1 MAVHDTGK
9 SFVERIGM
17 EDSFAIELV
26 TGDDVHGKPS
36 WTLLLLPSQ
45 KVQDLRRALA
55 LRDVALEDFGEVLA
69 SGEGDEPPEELLEEL
84 QGLLTRK

>member
-1 MAVHDTGK
+1 MATLEGK

-26 TGDDVHGKPS
+26 TGDDVHGKLS
-36 WTLLLLPSQ
+36 WTLLLLPSN
-45 KVQDLRRALA
+45 KVQDLRRNLA
-55 LRDVALEDFGEVLA
+55 LRDVVLEDFGEVLA

>member
-1 MAVHDTGK
+1 MNAQNGK

-26 TGDDVHGKPS
+26 TGMDVHGKPS